1 MDAEKLARTFV
12 ELADSLVQGFDAP
25 DVLHL
30 LVESSLNLLDVAA
43 AGVLLADDQDRL
55 HVAASSSEG
64 SRLLDLYQLQNEE
77 GPCLE
82 CYHTGQTTSVRALV
96 AEEGL
101 WPQFAAAAV
110 DEGFDSVVALPL
122 RLRRRV
128 IGAMNLFGK
137 GGSAL
142 DPDAIPIAQAMADV
156 CTIGILQDRRVRGRE
171 VLIEQLQ
178 RTLNIRI
185 TIEQAKGALAARFNV
200 GVAEA
205 LELLR
210 RRARDTRRPLAEL
223 AEELV
228 SSGHSADWAAAV
240 RRYRSSSP
248 SR

>member
-12 ELADSLVQGFDAP
+12 ELADSLVQDFDAP
-25 DVLHL
+25 EVLHL
-30 LVESSLNLLDVAA
+30 LVESSLDLLDVAA

-55 HVAASSSEG
+55 HVAASSGEG

-82 CYHTGQTTSVRALV
+82 CYHTGQTISARALV
-96 AEEGL
+96 AEEGR

-142 DPDAIPIAQAMADV
+142 DSDVIPIAQAIPTAQ
-156 CTIGILQDRRVRGRE
+156 TG
-171 VLIEQLQ
+171 
-178 RTLNIRI
+178 
-185 TIEQAKGALAARFNV
+185 
-200 GVAEA
+200 
-205 LELLR
+205 
-210 RRARDTRRPLAEL
+210 TR
-223 AEELV
+223 
-228 SSGHSADWAAAV
+228 
-240 RRYRSSSP
+240 
-248 SR
+248 